1 MLIRTSSDIF
11 REKLSGEENLEPHE
25 KPGHQFPRKNSTTKR
40 ENLEINS
47 RDTAEHRR
55 STTNS
60 RRLSH
65 ADEPHVK
72 PRRNQRSDSDSDGN
86 ERRHVATKH
95 EDAIEGE
102 TSDTDDYETD
112 HSDDSVRG
120 ERPTPSP

>member
-1 MLIRTSSDIF
+1 MPRCRHRRKSQDATGTSRNLVREKRRNFKHADSDPIGYF
-11 REKLSGEENLEPHE
+11 PKKLSGEENLEPH
-25 KPGHQFPRKNSTTKR
+25 
-40 ENLEINS
+40 
-47 RDTAEHRR
+47 
-55 STTNS
+55 
-60 RRLSH
+60 
-65 ADEPHVK
+65 VK
-72 PRRNQRSDSDSDGN
+72 PRRNQQSDSVSDGN